1 MDKNK
6 FSTYV
11 YSVSNKIDETTNL
24 IQKNSNFFYN
34 SIDVDSLINKISSDN
49 IDALIYLD
57 IGMEPKIQILAS
69 LRLASVQC
77 LGIGHPVTSGMTNID
92 FALSS
97 ELMETENAQKYYKEK
112 LIKLPNTSQ
121 CYPEPEIKLKNKER
135 PTRQII
141 FLNLQSLFKLLPEDD
156 DIYLNIAKKI
166 PDCQFWFIENINKIV
181 TEIFR
186 ERIFKLFENSKISPD
201 NFFVFHK
208 QMNQEE
214 FFNLI
219 NQSDVILDSLNWSGN
234 NSSHEAIS
242 LKKPIVT
249 LPGPYMR
256 GRHTYSIL
264 KILDIEETIAKTKK
278 EYVDIAFRLA
288 KDINFR
294 NLICQKIEKNKNKLF
309 NDKKP
314 IKYLENFLMSQF
326 KNF

>member
-1 MDKNK
+1 
-6 FSTYV
+6 
-11 YSVSNKIDETTNL
+11 
-24 IQKNSNFFYN
+24 
-34 SIDVDSLINKISSDN
+34 
-49 IDALIYLD
+49 
-57 IGMEPKIQILAS
+57 
-69 LRLASVQC
+69 
-77 LGIGHPVTSGMTNID
+77 
-92 FALSS
+92 
-97 ELMETENAQKYYKEK
+97 
-112 LIKLPNTSQ
+112 
-121 CYPEPEIKLKNKER
+121 
-135 PTRQII
+135 
-141 FLNLQSLFKLLPEDD
+141 
-156 DIYLNIAKKI
+156 
-166 PDCQFWFIENINKIV
+166 
-181 TEIFR
+181 
-186 ERIFKLFENSKISPD
+186 
-201 NFFVFHK
+201 
-208 QMNQEE
+208 MNQEE

-256 GRHTYSIL
+256 GRTTYSIL

-314 IKYLENFLMSQF
+314 IKYLENFLISHF

>member
-6 FSTYV
+6 FSTHV

-24 IQKNSNFFYN
+24 IKKNSSFFYN
-34 SIDVDSLINKISSDN
+34 STDVDSLINKISRYN

-69 LRLASVQC
+69 LRLAIVQC
-77 LGIGHPVTSGMTNID
+77 VGIGHPTTSGMTNID
-92 FALSS
+92 FFLSG

-112 LIKLPNTSQ
+112 LIQLPNTSQ
-121 CYPEPEIKLKNKER
+121 CYPEPQIKLKNKES
-135 PTRQII
+135 PGRQII

-156 DIYLNIAKKI
+156 DIYLNIAKRI
-166 PDCQFWFIENINKIV
+166 PDCQFWFIANINKIV
-181 TEIFR
+181 TETFR
-186 ERIFKLFENSKISPD
+186 KRIFKLFENSKISPD
-201 NFFVFHK
+201 TFFVFHN

-234 NSSHEAIS
+234 ITSREAIS

-256 GRHTYSIL
+256 GRTTYSIL

-294 NLICQKIEKNKNKLF
+294 NLICHKMEKNKNKLF

-314 IKYLENFLMSQF
+314 IKYLENFLIRHF